1 MPDLTNV
8 STDGAAMS
16 HQSCRT
22 RKEAASRR
30 GRERTTCLSL
40 LPLSVSP
47 LDIGVACAGARKGCH
62 ADFDGEHSI
71 KLHETP
77 RPDQCFAFAKL
88 TLTRSLTP
96 ANSAETYFVPSV
108 VACRA
113 RARAQRPTPPTCH
126 PALSPQH
133 PPYIT
138 PGNKEDAAREGVEQ
152 SQRCKRCLVAKLGL
166 DSERHLLQIYRA
178 GRGREG
184 SAYDG
189 GTRTYM
195 LQRKHSDLF
204 VYSSRIRATATV
216 HNLI

>member
-1 MPDLTNV
+1 MLRAQVLAKGATLT
-8 STDGAAMS
+8 ST
-16 HQSCRT
+16 
-22 RKEAASRR
+22 ASIA
-30 GRERTTCLSL
+30 LSSTK
-40 LPLSVSP
+40 PLVQINASP
-47 LDIGVACAGARKGCH
+47 LQ
-62 ADFDGEHSI
+62 SS
-71 KLHETP
+71 L
-77 RPDQCFAFAKL
+77 
-88 TLTRSLTP
+88 SLTP

-178 GRGREG
+178 GRGSEG

>member
-1 MPDLTNV
+1 MPDHTNV

-16 HQSCRT
+16 HPSCRT
-22 RKEAASRR
+22 IKEGASRR
-30 GRERTTCLSL
+30 GRERKTCLSL
-40 LPLSVSP
+40 LPLPVSP
-47 LDIGVACAGARKGCH
+47 LDIGAACAGARKGCH
-62 ADFDGEHSI
+62 ADYDSEHSI
-71 KLHETP
+71 KFHETP
-77 RPDQCFAFAKL
+77 RPDQCFASFSKL
-88 TLTRSLTP
+88 TLTHSLPP

-113 RARAQRPTPPTCH
+113 RSQRPTPPTCH

-178 GRGREG
+178 GREWG
-184 SAYDG
+184 AYDG

-195 LQRKHSDLF
+195 LQRKHTDLF